1 MARLIS
7 ASSHKPKW
15 ARYFLSVDSKANI
28 HPETHQGPNRSYRP
42 VEPVYVVTDVEVD
55 GATPG
60 ENSML
65 SFASVAVNA
74 KGEEADSFQ
83 AVLNTLDGATP
94 DPLTM
99 AWFQSQPE
107 ALAAAT
113 HSPEP
118 PREVVARFV
127 HWVQGLPGDAI
138 FVAHPLAMDGPWMDF
153 YLRRF
158 AGIRLLKGPWTGE
171 RLFYAGGLCLRS
183 FAAGKLNWPLWE
195 CSPENYPP
203 EWLGHCSH
211 THKAIDDARAYA
223 RLLAFLM
230 D

>member
-1 MARLIS
+1 M
-7 ASSHKPKW
+7 
-15 ARYFLSVDSKANI
+15 D
-28 HPETHQGPNRSYRP
+28 
-42 VEPVYVVTDVEVD
+42 PVYVVTDVEVD
-55 GATPG
+55 GPTPG

-74 KGEEADSFQ
+74 KGQEIDHFQ
-83 AVLNTLDGATP
+83 AVLNTLEGAKP

-99 AWFQSQPE
+99 AWFRSQPE

-113 HSPEP
+113 DNPQP
-118 PREVVARFV
+118 PKQVISRYVR
-127 HWVQGLPGDAI
+127 WVRSLPGHAI
-138 FVAHPLAMDGPWMDF
+138 FVAHPLGMDGPWIDF

-158 AGIRLLKGPWTGE
+158 ANIRLLKGPWTGE

-195 CSPENYPP
+195 CSPENYAA

-223 RLLAFLM
+223 NLM
-230 D
+230 AHLIV

>member
-1 MARLIS
+1 M
-7 ASSHKPKW
+7 
-15 ARYFLSVDSKANI
+15 D
-28 HPETHQGPNRSYRP
+28 
-42 VEPVYVVTDVEVD
+42 PVYVVTDVEVD
-55 GATPG
+55 GPTPG

-74 KGEEADSFQ
+74 KGQQTDHYQ
-83 AVLNTLDGATP
+83 AVLSTLEGAKP
-94 DPLTM
+94 DPPTM
-99 AWFQSQPE
+99 AWFRSQPE

-113 HSPEP
+113 DNPQP
-118 PREVVARFV
+118 PKQVISRYVR
-127 HWVQGLPGDAI
+127 WVRSLPGDAI
-138 FVAHPLAMDGPWMDF
+138 FVAHPLAMDGPWIDF

-158 AGIRLLKGPWTGE
+158 ANIRLLKGPWTGE

-195 CSPENYPP
+195 CSPENYDA

-223 RLLAFLM
+223 NLM
-230 D
+230 AHLIV